1 MVCTGTLINTA
12 AIVAG
17 GLAGLFGGSWLKER
31 HRATLMTACG
41 TCVMFIGI
49 AGALEGMLSVSDGK
63 IVSGQSMMIT
73 ICFALGAII
82 GESINLEDRFEQF
95 GEWLKAK
102 SGNSGDA
109 GFVDAFVTASL
120 TVSIGAMAVMGSI
133 ADGVNGDYS
142 ILAVKAM
149 LDLIIIMVMTG
160 SMGKGCIF
168 SAIPV
173 FVFEGAMTL
182 LAGSLKTFMNELA
195 LSYLSMTGSILIFC
209 IGMNLVFGKKVRAAN
224 LLPALLVA
232 VVAAMIQSRM

>member
-1 MVCTGTLINTA
+1 MICMGTFINTIG
-12 AIVAG
+12 IVAG
-17 GLAGLFGGSWLKER
+17 GLIGLFGGAFLKER
-31 HRATLMTACG
+31 HRATLMIACG
-41 TCVMFIGI
+41 VCVMFIGM
-49 AGALEGMLSVSDGK
+49 AGAMEGMLSVSDGR
-63 IVSGQSMMIT
+63 IVSGQSMLIT
-73 ICFALGAII
+73 VCYALGALI
-82 GESINLEDRFEQF
+82 GEMVNLEDKFDRF

-133 ADGVNGDYS
+133 EDGINGDYS

-173 FVFEGAMTL
+173 LVFEGVMTL
-182 LAGSLKTFMNELA
+182 LASCLKPFMTELA
-195 LSYLSMTGSILIFC
+195 LSYISLTGSILIFC

-232 VVAAMIQSRM
+232 VAAALVQGRM

>member
-1 MVCTGTLINTA
+1 MICTGTFINTIG
-12 AIVAG
+12 IVAG
-17 GLAGLFGGSWLKER
+17 GLAGLFGGAFLKER

-41 TCVMFIGI
+41 VCVMFIGI
-49 AGALEGMLSVSDGK
+49 AGAMEGMLSLSDGR
-63 IVSGQSMMIT
+63 IVSGQSMLIT
-73 ICFALGAII
+73 VCYALGALI
-82 GESINLEDRFEQF
+82 GEMVNLEDKFDSF

-133 ADGVNGDYS
+133 EDGINGDYS

-182 LAGSLKTFMNELA
+182 LASCLKPIMTELA
-195 LSYLSMTGSILIFC
+195 LSYISLTGSILIFC

-232 VVAAMIQSRM
+232 VAAALIQGRM